1 MDWSDSYDQLGL
13 KVVKLPSFYENFGK
27 QLSTNV
33 DAVKLLINQ
42 GLKPFDRNWTD
53 SPNNWDRV

>member
-1 MDWSDSYDQLGL
+1 MDRSDSYDQLGL

-53 SPNNWDRV
+53 SPNN